1 MLPEMQRTAQS
12 SPVPVPVPAFSEL
25 HQLVLAERIIG
36 SQLSPARCAFWW
48 LARLGPPW
56 LAGWS
61 MATRHLASHRWGLA
75 TRSPKTQ
82 THQPFPQII
91 SSLPIIP
98 SPNRQNT
105 SPGGFRFFLAS
116 SPFFPTI
123 LGRPIRFLIR
133 GSHPSATQIRV
144 TCSQTCA

>member
-12 SPVPVPVPAFSEL
+12 SPVPVPVPEPAFSEL

-91 SSLPIIP
+91 
-98 SPNRQNT
+98 
-105 SPGGFRFFLAS
+105 
-116 SPFFPTI
+116 FPTHH
-123 LGRPIRFLIR
+123 PIPQSTKHISRRLSFLSCFVPIFSYNPR
-133 GSHPSATQIRV
+133 TANSISHQKKPSVSHSDT
-144 TCSQTCA
+144 SDL

>member
-12 SPVPVPVPAFSEL
+12 SPVPVPAFSEL

-36 SQLSPARCAFWW
+36 SQFSPCKVCFLVACEAWPPLACW
-48 LARLGPPW
+48 LVNGHTAPSVTSLGPRDS
-56 LAGWS
+56 LS
-61 MATRHLASHRWGLA
+61 KNSNHISHSL
-75 TRSPKTQ
+75 RS
-82 THQPFPQII
+82 

-123 LGRPIRFLIR
+123 LGRPIQFLIR
-133 GSHPSATQIRV
+133 RSHPSATQIRV

>member
-12 SPVPVPVPAFSEL
+12 SPVPVPAFSEL

-91 SSLPIIP
+91 FPTHHPIPQSTKHI
-98 SPNRQNT
+98 

-133 GSHPSATQIRV
+133 RSHPSATQIRV

>member
-12 SPVPVPVPAFSEL
+12 SPVPVPVPEPAFSEL

-91 SSLPIIP
+91 FPTHHPIPPIDKTHLPEAFVSFLLRP
-98 SPNRQNT
+98 H
-105 SPGGFRFFLAS
+105 FFLQS
-116 SPFFPTI
+116 SDGQFDFSSEEA
-123 LGRPIRFLIR
+123 IRQPLR
-133 GSHPSATQIRV
+133 YE
-144 TCSQTCA
+144 